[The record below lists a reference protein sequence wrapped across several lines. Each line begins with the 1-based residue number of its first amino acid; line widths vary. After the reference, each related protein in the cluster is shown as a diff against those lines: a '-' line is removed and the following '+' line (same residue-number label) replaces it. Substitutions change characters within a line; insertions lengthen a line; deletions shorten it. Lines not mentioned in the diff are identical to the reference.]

1 MVKVTVKVKP
11 DKIKPRRRAIE
22 ARRRELAITA
32 EGEVR

>member
-1 MVKVTVKVKP
+1 MVKVTGKVKP